1 MNKKHFIIPDCQTKE
16 GVPLEHLTWA
26 GKYCAEKHPDVIIN
40 IGDFA
45 DMPSLSSYDVGKK
58 DFEGRRYTKDIA
70 ATKKAM
76 DLFMA
81 PIRREILRTSKTKA
95 PWKPRFVLTLGNH
108 EDRINRAVN
117 NDPKLEG
124 LISAKD
130 LPYGDWEVVPYL
142 KPISSDGIVYCHFFA
157 SGVMGRPVT
166 SAKALTTKKHC
177 SCVMGHVQ
185 RKEVDIQYKADGK
198 RITSIFAGCYYQH
211 NEEYLGPQGNE
222 CWRGVWVLHQV
233 HDGEYDEMPVSIEYL
248 KMKYKGKP

>member
-58 DFEGRRYTKDIA
+58 DFEGRRYTKDIT

-117 NDPKLEG
+117 NDSKLEG
-124 LISAKD
+124 LISVKD
-130 LPYGDWEVVPYL
+130 LPYEDWEVIPYL
-142 KPISSDGIVYCHFFA
+142 KPISIDGIVYCHFFA

-211 NEEYLGPQGNE
+211 DEEYLGPQGNE

-248 KMKYKGKP
+248 KVKYKGKP